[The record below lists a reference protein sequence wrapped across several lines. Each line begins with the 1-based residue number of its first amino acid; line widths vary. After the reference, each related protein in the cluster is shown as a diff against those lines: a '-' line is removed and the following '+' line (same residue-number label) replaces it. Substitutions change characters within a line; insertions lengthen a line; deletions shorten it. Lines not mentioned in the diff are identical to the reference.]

1 MIEQEKAKNNGSELV
16 DEETLSLLSEIHQA
30 PNLTQREISLRLNV
44 SLGKTNYLL
53 NALVE
58 KGLLKMRSFS
68 RKGRKAKMK
77 GVKYILTKKGFQ
89 EKLKLT
95 YHFLKK
101 KEAEYN
107 QLLQAWQQLNGSA
120 QGEET
125 GEHS

>member
-1 MIEQEKAKNNGSELV
+1 M
-16 DEETLSLLSEIHQA
+16 
-30 PNLTQREISLRLNV
+30 

-53 NALVE
+53 NALIK
-58 KGLLKMRSFS
+58 KGLLKIKNFS
-68 RKGRKAKMK
+68 RKQGRAKIK
-77 GVKYILTKKGFQ
+77 GVRYILTKKGFQ
-89 EKLKLT
+89 EKIKLT